1 MREPKVQIK
10 LHYFPVIWL
19 SWGLHLQ
26 SSLESCH
33 LDKEDKGVTR
43 FFPMIFL
50 LMLHSK
56 PSCVRWPCVIT
67 RLCYLYCQRTGTE
80 GLGKGNS
87 NHKIIPDVDA
97 RDSVGRLIEW

>member
-1 MREPKVQIK
+1 MRQDHKI
-10 LHYFPVIWL
+10 I
-19 SWGLHLQ
+19 HLQ

-87 NHKIIPDVDA
+87 NHKIIQYYLVLPLHL
-97 RDSVGRLIEW
+97 LI